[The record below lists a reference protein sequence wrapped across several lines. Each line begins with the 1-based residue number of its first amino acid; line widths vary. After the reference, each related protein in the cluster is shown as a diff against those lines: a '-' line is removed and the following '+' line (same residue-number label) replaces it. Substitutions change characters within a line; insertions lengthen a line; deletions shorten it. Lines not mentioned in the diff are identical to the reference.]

1 MAGTSARRHP
11 GHVTGQEFS
20 LFLPHHPLVKTPRT
34 RRSHPTR
41 PSTGQRR
48 NHQAAALVSARKVVS
63 KVRAEMVA
71 AATEMAV
78 AEVVATEMAATA
90 EMAAE
95 SSESIG
101 RERHAAERENCGQCN
116 E

>member
-1 MAGTSARRHP
+1 VVDCITPRKGAIYQYATIGGLHP
-11 GHVTGQEFS
+11 GRTDTPSS
-20 LFLPHHPLVKTPRT
+20 L
-34 RRSHPTR
+34 
-41 PSTGQRR
+41 
-48 NHQAAALVSARKVVS
+48 ALVSTRKVVP
-63 KVRAEMVA
+63 KVRAEMMA

-78 AEVVATEMAATA
+78 AEMVATEMA
-90 EMAAE
+90 EVVAAE

>member
-1 MAGTSARRHP
+1 M
-11 GHVTGQEFS
+11 
-20 LFLPHHPLVKTPRT
+20 
-34 RRSHPTR
+34 
-41 PSTGQRR
+41 ST
-48 NHQAAALVSARKVVS
+48 RKVVS

-78 AEVVATEMAATA
+78 AEVVATEMT
-90 EMAAE
+90 AE

>member
-1 MAGTSARRHP
+1 
-11 GHVTGQEFS
+11 V
-20 LFLPHHPLVKTPRT
+20 
-34 RRSHPTR
+34 
-41 PSTGQRR
+41 ST
-48 NHQAAALVSARKVVS
+48 RKVVS

-78 AEVVATEMAATA
+78 ADVVATEMAELVATT
-90 EMAAE
+90 EVAAE

>member
-1 MAGTSARRHP
+1 M
-11 GHVTGQEFS
+11 
-20 LFLPHHPLVKTPRT
+20 
-34 RRSHPTR
+34 
-41 PSTGQRR
+41 STC
-48 NHQAAALVSARKVVS
+48 KVVS

-78 AEVVATEMAATA
+78 AEVVAMEMAEVLATEMATTT

>member
-1 MAGTSARRHP
+1 
-11 GHVTGQEFS
+11 V
-20 LFLPHHPLVKTPRT
+20 
-34 RRSHPTR
+34 
-41 PSTGQRR
+41 ST
-48 NHQAAALVSARKVVS
+48 RKVVS

-78 AEVVATEMAATA
+78 AEVVATEMAEVVAT